1 MRRLNGCFID
11 TPVSRTRFSF
21 LSPRSPNI
29 YLSRNL
35 NNVERGRGRERE
47 AADSCA
53 KETKV
58 EFKPGSLA
66 SIVDIV
72 PNSDTGCVRIVRARC
87 HREIVTVQLRHWSG
101 PSCIF
106 IVSLFRS
113 RCGSRKT
120 RMNVQISGMRRIV

>member
-1 MRRLNGCFID
+1 MDVDEKGNC
-11 TPVSRTRFSF
+11 SS
-21 LSPRSPNI
+21 
-29 YLSRNL
+29 
-35 NNVERGRGRERE
+35 